1 MSGSQR
7 TAIVT
12 GASKGIG
19 LAVVRRLLADGCSV
33 VAGARSSTPELDALV
48 AGEGHDPHEAEG
60 GVRFVSADL
69 SQPGAAEELVAAAG
83 GRVDILV
90 NNVGATTSRVDGFLS
105 ITDEQWM
112 ASLNLNFLAAVR
124 MCRAVVPGM
133 LAAGSG
139 VIVNV
144 ASVNAFLPD
153 PGVMDYSAA
162 KGALLNFAKALSKEV
177 GPAGIRVNSVDPG
190 PVATD
195 LWLGRSGVAQ
205 TVGAA
210 NGIAPEQVA
219 ENALST
225 TATKRFTQPSE
236 VAEVVAFLAD
246 ERLPNLTGSAITIDG
261 GLIPTL

>member
-1 MSGSQR
+1 MSSGS
-7 TAIVT
+7 
-12 GASKGIG
+12 
-19 LAVVRRLLADGCSV
+19 
-33 VAGARSSTPELDALV
+33 
-48 AGEGHDPHEAEG
+48 
-60 GVRFVSADL
+60 
-69 SQPGAAEELVAAAG
+69 
-83 GRVDILV
+83 
-90 NNVGATTSRVDGFLS
+90 
-105 ITDEQWM
+105 

-195 LWLGRSGVAQ
+195 LWLGNAGVAQ

-219 ENALST
+219 ENALSRRRRSGSRSRARWRRWWRSCRRT
-225 TATKRFTQPSE
+225 P
-236 VAEVVAFLAD
+236 AEPDRVGDHDRRRAHPDA
-246 ERLPNLTGSAITIDG
+246 LTRRRAPGAAPLTCSASAR
-261 GLIPTL
+261 PRVRPR